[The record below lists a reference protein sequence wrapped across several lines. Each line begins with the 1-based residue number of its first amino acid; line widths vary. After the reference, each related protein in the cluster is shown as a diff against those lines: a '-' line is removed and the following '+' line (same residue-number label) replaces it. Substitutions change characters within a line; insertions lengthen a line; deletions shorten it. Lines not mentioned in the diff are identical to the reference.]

1 MMRGCSTAMTALVG
15 DGARPILPIRRVSAR
30 QLAAESI
37 ESWAP
42 SRALMSEEV
51 IAMPTETR
59 VDQAFPLS
67 RSYMQYPGDASG
79 KTRIRK
85 GQEVYQRG

>member
-1 MMRGCSTAMTALVG
+1 MKRGCSTAMTAQAG

-42 SRALMSEEV
+42 IHVL
-51 IAMPTETR
+51 
-59 VDQAFPLS
+59 
-67 RSYMQYPGDASG
+67 
-79 KTRIRK
+79 
-85 GQEVYQRG
+85 VYEGVVNDD

>member
-30 QLAAESI
+30 QSAAESR

-42 SRALMSEEV
+42 
-51 IAMPTETR
+51 IR
-59 VDQAFPLS
+59 VLIYEGVVND
-67 RSYMQYPGDASG
+67 D
-79 KTRIRK
+79 
-85 GQEVYQRG
+85 

>member
-1 MMRGCSTAMTALVG
+1 MTALVG

-30 QLAAESI
+30 QQAAESI

-51 IAMPTETR
+51 IGMIVVWIVVGSMIAVAIGVVLVGGALKR
-59 VDQAFPLS
+59 FFAKWFN
-67 RSYMQYPGDASG
+67 R
-79 KTRIRK
+79 
-85 GQEVYQRG
+85 